1 MNHDVSELM
10 LSSFSGNEND
20 EFGKEKDARLPLLLP
35 KVMEGRP
42 IKSTSLLLCRLPP
55 EILGD
60 IMDLITDD
68 KAALSAL
75 ALVNSDC
82 RQLARSCQFADVCFD
97 YSRNSTLLLL
107 QLMKEGITRLGHDD
121 PGNTSRPPYIGPCIR
136 RVVVKPRPEWVA
148 QAHGDLHDAV
158 FGVATSDLSPEHR
171 DELSK
176 KATDHYFATYRTPVQ
191 VAMELAMPHLEALLW
206 YDPLCLDGAFFRT
219 VTNLPI
225 RHLRLAGVHI
235 GEAYRLEPPATPLA
249 VPLESL
255 SLRVRLCNNEL
266 SHRSHPAT
274 DTDADADADTWKNR
288 SLSPFLETLLRRCST
303 TLRRL
308 TLSYEAFTGDRSLS
322 FGHEDL
328 FFPRLRYLDISDN
341 MSNPDVRVWSSL
353 FSAPLRHLCF
363 SSTNSLAFKQAL
375 SACQPLRDLET
386 LVIPYLNGKD
396 MGTVQPMID
405 FISRHRHVR
414 KLSIGRSTPQ
424 LLDSHLVPLLSDGR
438 WSNLTSL
445 SLVWSEP
452 GTMVEAQPDIATISA
467 ASLAAVGSIESL
479 EQLCLSAGQ
488 QFGWRHQW
496 LIDHN
501 AARQCLRGLARLK
514 RLAFSRDTYVLPDDA
529 SSPGV
534 GQYYEH
540 RWVTSAERND
550 ALERPELDR
559 VGDVEHMAEGEG
571 NSDGLDV
578 DSNEVWE
585 RAHRNRMLREA
596 ENYAAVFLDLEW
608 IYCGQWPMEIRNKPT
623 SEGMIRVA
631 MPLANERDSCW
642 TFLER
647 MFAMGKDDN

>member
-1 MNHDVSELM
+1 MNHDISELM

-20 EFGKEKDARLPLLLP
+20 EFGKDKDVRLPLLLP
-35 KVMEGRP
+35 KVMEGRL

-60 IMDLITDD
+60 IMDLIADD

-97 YSRNSTLLLL
+97 YSPNSTLLLF
-107 QLMKEGITRLGHDD
+107 QLMKEGITRLGQDD
-121 PGNTSRPPYIGPCIR
+121 PSNTTRPPYIGPCIR

-158 FGVATSDLSPEHR
+158 FGVGAGDLSPEHR
-171 DELSK
+171 NELSK
-176 KATDHYFATYRTPVQ
+176 KATDQYIATYRTPVQ
-191 VAMELAMPHLEALLW
+191 VVMKLAMPHLEALLW
-206 YDPLCLDGAFFRT
+206 HDRLCLDGAFFRT

-235 GEAYRLEPPATPLA
+235 GEIYRLEPPATPLV

-255 SLRVRLCNNEL
+255 SLRVRLCNNKR
-266 SHRSHPAT
+266 SHRSNLAA
-274 DTDADADADTWKNR
+274 DTDADADADTWGGR
-288 SLSPFLETLLRRCST
+288 SL
-303 TLRRL
+303 
-308 TLSYEAFTGDRSLS
+308 
-322 FGHEDL
+322 
-328 FFPRLRYLDISDN
+328 
-341 MSNPDVRVWSSL
+341 
-353 FSAPLRHLCF
+353 
-363 SSTNSLAFKQAL
+363 QAL
-375 SACQPLRDLET
+375 SVCQPFRDLET

-396 MGTVQPMID
+396 TGTVQPMID
-405 FISRHRHVR
+405 FISGHPHVR

-438 WSNLTSL
+438 WSNLSSL

-452 GTMVEAQPDIATISA
+452 GTVVETQPHIATISA

-501 AARQCLRGLARLK
+501 AMRLCLRGLAKLK
-514 RLAFSRDTYVLPDDA
+514 RLAFSRDTYVLPDGA
-529 SSPGV
+529 SGPGV
-534 GQYYEH
+534 EGYYER

-550 ALERPELDR
+550 ALERPELDG

-571 NSDGLDV
+571 NNDGPEV
-578 DSNEVWE
+578 DSTEVWE
-585 RAHRNRMLREA
+585 RAHRNRMLRKA
-596 ENYAAVFLDLEW
+596 EEYVAVFPHLEW
-608 IYCGQWPMEIRNKPT
+608 VYCGQWPMEIRNKPT
-623 SEGMIRVA
+623 SEGTTRVA
-631 MPLANERDSCW
+631 MPLAKARDSCW
-642 TFLER
+642 TILER
-647 MFAMGKDDN
+647 MFAMGKDDQ